1 MEIFERT
8 EDGNVTVRPVR
19 IDVDAYY
26 RDDDVAALLGV
37 STDTLRRHR
46 QTKIGLPF
54 SKFGRRI
61 FYRGADI
68 KASLEMGRRG
78 PVPSARWAEKR
89 NADV

>member
-1 MEIFERT
+1 MEISERT
-8 EDGNVTVRPVR
+8 EDGSVAVRPVR

-26 RDDDVAALLGV
+26 SDDDVAALLGV

-46 QTKIGLPF
+46 QTKVGLPF

-68 KASLEMGRRG
+68 KASLDMGRCE
-78 PVPSARWAEKR
+78 PTPSARWADTQS
-89 NADV
+89 ADA